1 MVSRILIL
9 PAILS
14 LLFAASS
21 ARAAFVLG
29 VNLGGDAV
37 TINGSLWQSEAA
49 ASANGYS
56 VTTSG
61 SFAQFTY
68 NAVPAPAV
76 DAQTAT
82 MLNDVRY
89 VTFGTPSVTVHQA
102 VPNGLAY
109 ILQLWSFEAVQA
121 FGRSADISGDVTS
134 TNFNN
139 LPLNGAEAPSFLTGI
154 INDGS
159 IDFTITTVN
168 NQPVL
173 SGFAIFSAVVVP
185 EPAAGSLA
193 LCAMAALVRRRRR
206 GR

>member
-1 MVSRILIL
+1 MVSRVLVL
-9 PAILS
+9 PAIFS
-14 LLFAASS
+14 LLFAANS
-21 ARAAFVLG
+21 ARAEFVLG

-56 VTTSG
+56 FTTSG

-89 VTFGTPSVTVHQA
+89 VPFGTQSVTIHQT

-139 LPLNGAEAPSFLTGI
+139 LPLNGAEAPSFLTGV

-173 SGFAIFSAVVVP
+173 SGYAIFSAAVP
-185 EPAAGSLA
+185 EPAAGSML
-193 LCAMAALVRRRRR
+193 LGAMAALIRRRRR